1 MGEFKKTN
9 KISGKYKYL
18 AVEDGNFFDPAT
30 GEYLN
35 VAKELEAIYGSG
47 EVFTLSTSNS
57 TERDIDPERGDV
69 VD

>member
-18 AVEDGNFFDPAT
+18 AVEDGKFFDPET
-30 GEYLN
+30 GELLN
-35 VAKELEAIYGSG
+35 VAEELEAIYGSG
-47 EVFTLSTSNS
+47 EIFSLSTSNS
-57 TERDIDPERGDV
+57 VERDITPERGDV